1 MTETQLLLNA
11 EEKDLLVKLLEHEI
25 SKRLVEEHRTRTPAY
40 REHIQHDEAVL
51 QGLLTKL
58 NEAPATVE
66 PVR

>member
-11 EEKDLLVKLLEHEI
+11 EEKELLMKLLEREV
-25 SKRLVEEHRTRTPAY
+25 SQRLVEEHRTRTPAY
-40 REHIQHDEAVL
+40 REHILHDETVL
-51 QGLLTKL
+51 RGVLTKL